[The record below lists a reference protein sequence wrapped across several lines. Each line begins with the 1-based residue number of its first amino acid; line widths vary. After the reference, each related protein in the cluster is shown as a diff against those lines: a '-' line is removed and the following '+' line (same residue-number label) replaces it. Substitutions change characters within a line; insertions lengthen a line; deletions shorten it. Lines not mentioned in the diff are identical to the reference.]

1 MKRVLRI
8 INRPAIGGPILN
20 AGYLSRYLSPDF
32 ETLLVAG
39 RCESHET
46 PATELLSSMGVQ
58 VRQMDSMGRSLN
70 PLHDWK
76 SLQELRKLIRAFKP
90 DIIHTH
96 AAKPGALGR
105 LAGHLEKVPVVV
117 HTYHGHVFHSYFHPL
132 KTRIFLEIER
142 RLGRV
147 SDALIAISPE
157 QKEELTAT
165 YRIAPEEK
173 FRIVP
178 LGLDLD
184 RFQFDRATKR
194 NVFRSAYVL
203 QENDIA
209 VVITGRLV
217 PIKNHS
223 LILQA
228 LIAVKKRTGKR
239 LIGFIVGD
247 GEMRAAIEQEARQLG
262 FQFSGSDSRTPNDD
276 LVFTSWRTDIDIVN
290 AGADIIALT
299 SLNEGTPVSLIE
311 ASAAGCPV
319 VSTRVGGVESVVLE
333 GKTGYLVE
341 SRDVD
346 AFADRLV
353 RLAENS
359 ELRNQLG
366 QAGAEHV
373 RSKFAYQRLVSDMAV
388 LYHELLE
395 KKQINT

>member
-8 INRPAIGGPILN
+8 INRSAIGGPILN

-32 ETLLVAG
+32 ETLLVSG

-194 NVFRSAYVL
+194 NVFRSAYGL

-353 RLAENS
+353 RLTENS

-366 QAGAEHV
+366 HAGAEHV
-373 RSKFAYQRLVSDMAV
+373 RSKFAYQRLVSDMAA

-395 KKQINT
+395 FK

>member
-1 MKRVLRI
+1 MRI
-8 INRPAIGGPILN
+8 LNRLSIGGPLLN
-20 AGYLSRYLSPDF
+20 AAYLTRYLSPEF
-32 ETLLVAG
+32 ETLLVVGESELHEKKATHLTDALGIDVQTVAG
-39 RCESHET
+39 ME
-46 PATELLSSMGVQ
+46 
-58 VRQMDSMGRSLN
+58 RSIH
-70 PLHDWK
+70 PLRDYIAYN
-76 SLQELRKLIRAFKP
+76 RLIRLIRDFKP

-105 LAGHLEKVPVVV
+105 LAGYLEKVPVVV
-117 HTYHGHVFHSYFHPL
+117 HTYHGHVFHSYFNPV
-132 KTRIFLEIER
+132 KTRFFLEIER

-157 QKEELTAT
+157 QKDELANT

-184 RFQFDRATKR
+184 RFQFDRASKR
-194 NVFRSAYVL
+194 KAFRSAYGL

-223 LILQA
+223 LFLQA
-228 LIAVKKRTGKR
+228 LATAKKQTAKR

-247 GEMRAAIEQEARQLG
+247 GEMREVIEQEARELG
-262 FQFSGSDSRTPNDD
+262 LQFSGSDARKPHED
-276 LVFTSWRTDIDIVN
+276 LVFTSWRTDIDMVN

-311 ASAAGCPV
+311 ASAACCPV

-333 GKTGYLVE
+333 GQTGYLVE

-346 AFADRLV
+346 SFADRLV
-353 RLAENS
+353 RLAENP

-366 QAGAEHV
+366 QAGAEHI
-373 RSKFAYQRLVSDMAV
+373 RSKFAYQRLVSDMAA

-395 KKQINT
+395 KKQFDI

>member
-1 MKRVLRI
+1 LKRVLRI

>member
-1 MKRVLRI
+1 MYRVIRI
-8 INRPAIGGPILN
+8 LNRLTIGGPLLN
-20 AGYLSRYLSPDF
+20 AAYLTRYMSPDF
-32 ETLLVAG
+32 ETLLVIG
-39 RCESHET
+39 RAEEHEKEAQFLT
-46 PATELLSSMGVQ
+46 DQLGISMTYLPE
-58 VRQMDSMGRSLN
+58 MGRSIS
-70 PLHDWK
+70 PLADYRAY
-76 SLQELRKLIRAFKP
+76 QNLRRLIRDFRP
-90 DIIHTH
+90 DIVHTH

-105 LAGHLEKVPVVV
+105 LAAYAEGVPVVV
-117 HTYHGHVFHSYFHPL
+117 HTFHGHVFHSYFNPI
-132 KTRIFLEIER
+132 KTWIFQSIER
-142 RLGRV
+142 YLATKT
-147 SDALIAISPE
+147 DAIIAISPE
-157 QKEELTAT
+157 QKEELTST

-184 RFQFDRATKR
+184 RFQFDRASKR
-194 NVFRSAYVL
+194 NAFRSAYGL

-223 LILQA
+223 LFLQA
-228 LIAVKKRTGKR
+228 LSAAKKKTGQR
-239 LIGFIVGD
+239 IVGFIVGD
-247 GEMRAAIEQEARQLG
+247 GEMRQAIEQEAKGLG
-262 FQFSGSDSRTPNDD
+262 FVFSGTDSRKPEED
-276 LVFTSWRTDIDIVN
+276 LVFTSWRTDIDRVN
-290 AGADIIALT
+290 AGADIVALT

-333 GKTGYLVE
+333 GKSGYLVE
-341 SRDVD
+341 HRDVD
-346 AFADRLV
+346 AFADRLI
-353 RLAENS
+353 RLAENP

-395 KKQINT
+395 RKRC